1 MSKEI
6 KISNDIKN
14 LLIAQKCLGYS
25 TVSADNFYRALME
38 QNLIN
43 EPISVVLKKIK
54 FDTTAIENLNK
65 CDTSFTDAIFKDCEE
80 NDIKI
85 LPITSINYP
94 DILRN
99 IYQPPLV
106 LFIKG
111 KMPDFDNVPSICI
124 VGPREA
130 SEYGIKAAF
139 SLGYRMAKAGMIVVS
154 GGAVGCDSAA
164 HSGALRAKGK
174 TIAVLGCGI
183 GNNYLSK
190 NKELRDEIASSSCL
204 ISEFPPFAPVKRYS
218 FPVRNRILS
227 GLCDATVV
235 VEACEK
241 SGALITAK
249 HANEQGREVFV
260 IPGNPSLECYKGSNN
275 LLRDGAIP
283 LIEAAD
289 IFNEYLAHY
298 PDKIDIKRAY
308 EKEKSIQNPK
318 TEKNNENFQKKSVEG
333 LSKEAKIVYN
343 YLNKQ
348 QFTADDICG
357 TNLPDDDIIS
367 ALTELEIEHIIKAVP
382 GGSYIIV

>member
-1 MSKEI
+1 MSKDFE
-6 KISNDIKN
+6 ISNEIKN

-54 FDTTAIENLNK
+54 FDPKAIEKLKK
-65 CDTSFTDAIFKDCEE
+65 CDTSFIDKIFKDCKE

-85 LPITSINYP
+85 LPITSNDYP
-94 DILRN
+94 DILRS

-106 LFIKG
+106 LFVKG
-111 KMPDFDNVPSICI
+111 QMPDFDNDPSICI

-130 SEYGIKAAF
+130 SDYGVKAAF

-154 GGAVGCDSAA
+154 GSAVGCDSAA
-164 HSGALRAKGK
+164 HRGALRANGR
-174 TIAVLGCGI
+174 TVAVLGCGI
-183 GNNYLSK
+183 GNSYLSK
-190 NKELRDEIASSSCL
+190 NKELRDEIALSNCL
-204 ISEFPPFAPVKRYS
+204 ISEFPPFAPVKLFS

-235 VEACEK
+235 VEAAEI
-241 SGALITAK
+241 SGALSTAR

-260 IPGNPSLECYKGSNN
+260 IPGNPSFDCYKGSNK
-275 LLRDGAIP
+275 LLRDGATP

-289 IFNEYLAHY
+289 IFNEYLVHY
-298 PDKIDIKRAY
+298 PDKIDVKRAY
-308 EKEKSIQNPK
+308 EKEKSVQKPK
-318 TEKNNENFQKKSVEG
+318 SEENNKKFQKKSAEG

-348 QFTADDICG
+348 QFTADDIYG
-357 TNLPDDDIIS
+357 TNLSDDDIIS
-367 ALTELEIEHIIKAVP
+367 ALTELEIEHYIKAVP
-382 GGSYIIV
+382 GGSYIII